1 MFIVQFSINL
11 FCHQLANDL
20 ALVNIRQFWPAN
32 EYIKLRFTISQT
44 TDNWDPLTIYDGSTD
59 QSTQI
64 AKLSGHLESFGIK
77 STGNSLF
84 VRFKTHHY
92 GNEDGFLAAI
102 HYGNT

>member
-1 MFIVQFSINL
+1 MNTLYINSTSKMKEKISSR
-11 FCHQLANDL
+11 DL
-20 ALVNIRQFWPAN
+20 SHLV
-32 EYIKLRFTISQT
+32 L
-44 TDNWDPLTIYDGSTD
+44 
-59 QSTQI
+59 TQI

-102 HYGNT
+102 HYGNTYIIYQISY